1 MFWFH
6 VYLTEN
12 SANIPWPC
20 LLQEETLKFRR
31 FAAKVCGWSRHYIF
45 SKFEGPAFKD
55 SWSSCTICLLSVP
68 APRIFW
74 HALPP
79 PLLPCLSIEEESDP
93 EISRI
98 YFNIHEWSQA
108 NHVQRVS
115 QAVWLYLQYMF
126 AFAREIII
134 KIVPLQIQFCS
145 MWCAKKLGHNL
156 KTTWQCAAW
165 THVYPPYFLA
175 TFLAVS
181 RFTDHLLPCLSSKNS
196 IAFSFGKACRPAW
209 QRTLNLILSNFS
221 CTLPSRLP

>member
-79 PLLPCLSIEEESDP
+79 PFTMFKHRRGVW
-93 EISRI
+93 SR
-98 YFNIHEWSQA
+98 NIQ
-108 NHVQRVS
+108 
-115 QAVWLYLQYMF
+115 
-126 AFAREIII
+126 
-134 KIVPLQIQFCS
+134 
-145 MWCAKKLGHNL
+145 NL
-156 KTTWQCAAW
+156 FQHSWM
-165 THVYPPYFLA
+165 V
-175 TFLAVS
+175 
-181 RFTDHLLPCLSSKNS
+181 SSKPCPACLTGSMTVSAIHVCICTWNYNQNCPSANS
-196 IAFSFGKACRPAW
+196 VLFNVVC
-209 QRTLNLILSNFS
+209 
-221 CTLPSRLP
+221 